1 MLREKLLLDRL
12 EALLELGLDDD
23 DCEDELG
30 ELWLLTLLALE
41 LETELTDELD
51 DVLTDWLLSE
61 DTELADELLG
71 LLTLE
76 LDRLLELDSLLLDA
90 DETLE
95 PELTLLELSE
105 ELDEVLTDQLLE
117 DDGLDD

>member
-1 MLREKLLLDRL
+1 M
-12 EALLELGLDDD
+12 
-23 DCEDELG
+23 
-30 ELWLLTLLALE
+30 
-41 LETELTDELD
+41 LTDQ
-51 DVLTDWLLSE
+51 LLSE

-71 LLTLE
+71 LLALE

-105 ELDEVLTDQLLE
+105 ELDEVLTDQLLKG
-117 DDGLDD
+117 DGLDD